1 MPTIQTPDQEQII
14 EALEN
19 KTDIKPPSMYEVVL
33 LNDDFTP
40 MDFVE
45 DVLTRFFGKDDE
57 QAQRITMQVHV
68 QGRGVC
74 GVYPKDLAESKALQ
88 VESYSR
94 KHNHPLQCIAEK
106 TSSK

>member
-1 MPTIQTPDQEQII
+1 MPTIQTPDQEQTI
-14 EALEN
+14 EALESH
-19 KTDIKPPSMYEVVL
+19 TDIKPPSMYEVVL

-40 MDFVE
+40 IDFVE

-94 KHNHPLQCIAEK
+94 QHNHPLQCIAEK